1 MQRGRTEAFS
11 DGVIA
16 IIITIMVLQ
25 LTPPAGDS
33 LGSLKGLVPGFIS
46 YVVSFMFVGTF
57 WNNHHHLFQVLERVN
72 GKILWS
78 NLLFLFTLSLVPV
91 STDWVSRTGFGRT
104 PVTVYILINMAVTF
118 SYILLQYIIVHA
130 ADCVIIK
137 KIVVES
143 KKETATVLLQ
153 LAALLLSLFA
163 PAPFHYLFL
172 PCLIGV
178 VLLWL
183 IPDLRIAR
191 AIDMKVCE
199 REDAIEYK
207 EEK

>member
-1 MQRGRTEAFS
+1 MS
-11 DGVIA
+11 
-16 IIITIMVLQ
+16 
-25 LTPPAGDS
+25 
-33 LGSLKGLVPGFIS
+33 
-46 YVVSFMFVGTF
+46 TF
-57 WNNHHHLFQVLERVN
+57 EQV
-72 GKILWS
+72 
-78 NLLFLFTLSLVPV
+78 
-91 STDWVSRTGFGRT
+91 
-104 PVTVYILINMAVTF
+104 
-118 SYILLQYIIVHA
+118 
-130 ADCVIIK
+130 K

-199 REDAIEYK
+199 REDDLKNRQE
-207 EEK
+207 